1 MKIEID
7 QSGKIESTN
16 RMTVV
21 AFSNSKTK
29 SISISAKDKKSIQ
42 SMFRKIGRPKLFTI
56 KVFAA
61 MIFCL
66 IKDEVIANYQITIDL
81 EYPGHEQLAR
91 AIILEIAK
99 KNKVEIESKTIH
111 FKSIG
116 KGSPAHKKAITA
128 FRKRKADDKLSA
140 KEFFK
145 IVF

>member
-7 QSGKIESTN
+7 LSGKIESTN

-56 KVFAA
+56 KLFAT

-66 IKDEVIANYQITIDL
+66 IQNEVIAEHQITIDL
-81 EYPGHEQLAR
+81 EYPGHEQLVK
-91 AIILEIAK
+91 AIILEIAE
-99 KNKVEIESKTIH
+99 KNKVNIDSRTIH

-116 KGSPAHKKAITA
+116 KGSLAHKKAITA
-128 FRKRKADDKLSA
+128 FRKRKADFKLTA